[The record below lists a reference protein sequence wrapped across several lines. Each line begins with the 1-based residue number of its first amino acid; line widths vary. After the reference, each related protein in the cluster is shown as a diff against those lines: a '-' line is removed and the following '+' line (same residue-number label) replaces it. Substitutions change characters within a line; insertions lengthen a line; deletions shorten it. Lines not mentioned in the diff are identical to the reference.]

1 MGDVT
6 SAPVPADGYPSSD
19 EWPPTYA
26 AASSRE
32 GWVLSDADGSVNGRT
47 QLQRLDN
54 PATFLSDREAWVHVV
69 QQASTGSALHQRAL
83 DLVMAFN
90 ANEAAAIS
98 VHTGKACTGHS

>member
-6 SAPVPADGYPSSD
+6 SATVPANGFPSSD
-19 EWPPTYA
+19 EWPPEYA
-26 AASSRE
+26 AASSQE

-54 PATFLSDREAWVHVV
+54 PATFASDREAWVHIV
-69 QQASTGSALHQRAL
+69 QQARTGSALHQCAL
-83 DLVMAFN
+83 DLVAAFN

-98 VHTGKACTGHS
+98 VHTGKPCTGLS